1 MMLQVLLVLVLL
13 PAAAVVVVL
22 QLHVNPHRGLVVGML
37 TRPAANAS
45 GPVVAARGRGGR
57 GGCIP
62 VPVVRLKRGGGTSP
76 SREAVGVAA
85 AAAAVAVAIG
95 ALLARLVRCAGGE
108 GENRLLAALVVEKNT
123 TVHSRLVVVGN
134 VGLA

>member
-1 MMLQVLLVLVLL
+1 MLQVLLVLVLR

-22 QLHVNPHRGLVVGML
+22 LLHVNPHRGLVVGML
-37 TRPAANAS
+37 TRPAANA
-45 GPVVAARGRGGR
+45 VVAAARAGRGC
-57 GGCIP
+57 CIP

-76 SREAVGVAA
+76 SREGDGVAASREGDGVAA
-85 AAAAVAVAIG
+85 AAAAVVAAIG

-123 TVHSRLVVVGN
+123 TVQSRLV
-134 VGLA
+134 LA